1 MRVLIDDASQDGG
14 YTGCRV
20 TSEEDL
26 VFESEDREPT
36 GLYRAEIVAGEMR
49 QKSHQA
55 KVQEYPDE
63 GAARGWRLVSATT
76 TNATGSYV
84 TGIYWDT
91 APER

>member
-1 MRVLIDDASQDGG
+1 MFEGEAGQSTGRYRVEMV
-14 YTGCRV
+14 TG
-20 TSEEDL
+20 EL
-26 VFESEDREPT
+26 
-36 GLYRAEIVAGEMR
+36 R

-55 KVQEYPDE
+55 KVQERLDE

-91 APER
+91 AP

>member
-1 MRVLIDDASQDGG
+1 VFDSEARQSAGRYQVEMV
-14 YTGCRV
+14 TG
-20 TSEEDL
+20 EL
-26 VFESEDREPT
+26 
-36 GLYRAEIVAGEMR
+36 R

-55 KVQEYPDE
+55 KVQERLDE

-91 APER
+91 AP